1 MTVLDRMAKRY
12 GQRPSAVLGIDDPW
26 VAYQFDL
33 TVMYV
38 ADAPEGGAV
47 SGPPRAPSGVRQRRF
62 ASLAGGLGK
71 DVKVRKMKIPE
82 SGIW

>member
-1 MTVLDRMAKRY
+1 MARRY

-38 ADAPEGGAV
+38 ADAPDGGAV
-47 SGPPRAPSGVRQRRF
+47 GSGPGAPAGGQRKF

-71 DVKVRKMKIPE
+71 VKVRKMKIPE

>member
-1 MTVLDRMAKRY
+1 
-12 GQRPSAVLGIDDPW
+12 VLGIADPW

-38 ADAPEGGAV
+38 ADVPEGGAV
-47 SGPPRAPSGVRQRRF
+47 SGVSGAPAGGQRKF

-71 DVKVRKMKIPE
+71 NVKVRKMKIPE